1 MLRAEYCVK
10 TILPIALSTQ
20 YAAPEPMNWLQLE
33 MTLGALDPQHAEAA
47 LCIAGALCVTFE
59 AAGDTPLYQPEVSL
73 PPLWS
78 ATRVTGL
85 FPADADIHA
94 LRRCL
99 LAMLGLEQLPAHR
112 IELLEDRDWTRE
124 WLKEFKPMRFGRRL
138 WICPTAYACPDPAA
152 ANILLDPGL
161 AFGTGTHATTA
172 LCLEWLDGINLTG
185 KTVIDY
191 GCGSGILAIA
201 AVRLGAERVWA
212 VDTDPQALTAA
223 RENAGRNQAGE
234 ILAITPPEELNA
246 VQADMLLANILAGPL
261 LQLAP
266 RFAELVRPGGT
277 LLLSGILTGQR
288 DEIQAA
294 YAPWFVFR
302 GGAQREEW
310 LRMDGL
316 RRERH

>member
-1 MLRAEYCVK
+1 M
-10 TILPIALSTQ
+10 S
-20 YAAPEPMNWLQLE
+20 WLQLE
-33 MTLGALDPQHAEAA
+33 MTLGALDPQHVEAA

-78 ATRVTGL
+78 ETRVTGL
-85 FPADADIHA
+85 FPADADIYA

-99 LAMLGLEQLPAHR
+99 LAMLGLEQLPVHR

-152 ANILLDPGL
+152 INILLDPGL

-223 RENAGRNQAGE
+223 RENASRNQAGE

-266 RFAELVRPGGT
+266 RFAELVRPGAT

-288 DEIQAA
+288 DEIQTA
-294 YAPWFVFR
+294 YAPWFVFS

-310 LRMDGL
+310 LRLDGL